1 MSTQGVEAKSL
12 VSVVVGFVIMVAF
25 GAIILATLQTSITN
39 ATNDTQALSVI
50 NQVFSNAWVAFTLLG
65 VAILIVIGYFMM
77 KLMT

>member
-1 MSTQGVEAKSL
+1 MSSQGVEAKSL

-25 GAIILATLQTSITN
+25 GAIILATLQSSITN